1 MGERNQRV
9 FSLLEEQ
16 NKTKSAM
23 AQTLGVS
30 RSAISQWE
38 KNGTEP
44 TFEQCEKLS
53 TFFNVS
59 LEYLMTG
66 KEKDWEPDFTS
77 KDERDVQ
84 KELER
89 TLNSLQ
95 NDTGLMFD
103 GEVLDDETR
112 ELLEASLEHAIRT
125 AKITAK
131 KKFTPNKYRK

>member
-1 MGERNQRV
+1 MGERNKRV
-9 FSLLEEQ
+9 FSLLNKQ
-16 NKTKSAM
+16 NKTKASM
-23 AQTLGVS
+23 AQALGVS

-38 KNGTEP
+38 KNGTDP
-44 TFEQCEKLS
+44 TFEQCTVLAS
-53 TFFNVS
+53 FFDVP
-59 LEYLMTG
+59 LGYLMTG
-66 KEKDWEPDFTS
+66 KEKEWEPTFTE

-84 KELER
+84 KELEK
-89 TLNSLQ
+89 TLNALQ

>member
-1 MGERNQRV
+1 MGLYERIKEVAKKNNT
-9 FSLLEEQ
+9 SINKLEKELGFPRSSI
-16 NKTKSAM
+16 NKFNTNAPSY
-23 AQTLGVS
+23 
-30 RSAISQWE
+30 
-38 KNGTEP
+38 
-44 TFEQCEKLS
+44 EKLKKIADYFKIS
-53 TFFNVS
+53 IDE
-59 LEYLMTG
+59 LTG
-66 KEKDWEPDFTS
+66 ESKKDWEPDFTS

>member
-1 MGERNQRV
+1 MGLYERIKEVAKEHNT
-9 FSLLEEQ
+9 SINKLEKE
-16 NKTKSAM
+16 
-23 AQTLGVS
+23 LGFP
-30 RSAISQWE
+30 RSSISKYNTSTPSYE
-38 KNGTEP
+38 KLQKIADYFNVPVDRLSSDRKKEWEP
-44 TFEQCEKLS
+44 TFTE
-53 TFFNVS
+53 
-59 LEYLMTG
+59 
-66 KEKDWEPDFTS
+66 

-84 KELER
+84 KELEK
-89 TLNSLQ
+89 TLNALQ